1 MLMNKSVYLGHTIL
15 VISKIVLCEFQYD
28 YVKPKYI
35 QKAKLCYILLNAV
48 TFKQIFKT
56 RFDTT
61 DYELS
66 RPLPRRKSKT
76 IIEFMKNEL

>member
-28 YVKPKYI
+28 YVKPKYV
-35 QKAKLCYILLNAV
+35 QKAKLCYILLNGV

-61 DYELS
+61 DYELN
-66 RPLPRRKSKT
+66 RPLPRRKNKT
-76 IIEFMKNEL
+76 IIEFMKDEL